1 MDAILVKLL
10 LLRLR
15 GGVRL
20 RLHELKTLRGLL
32 FLFVMIATITLL
44 MNQSAL
50 PANSLGSFL
59 PSDPEQLRG
68 QATQFM
74 PIALLA
80 AFLLTVFTSSG
91 PAIYFSPSEINL
103 LFSGPFTRPAL
114 LLYKMCF
121 YAFGALLSSLLIML
135 LIPSFTYTPLA
146 AFLGTFLTLLFLQLF
161 SAATGLLGQLL
172 EKYFNTVLKR
182 SYILIIVIV
191 PVAVIAWYFANIS
204 NSLIDTLA
212 LFQSSTI
219 GTLVLAPFEVYV
231 HIFLAKSIFPDLLE
245 WATLGLAMNLGLL
258 AIIILLDSHSSEASI
273 AASLKLHKRWARTRR
288 SGLFWSAQ
296 PNVVRPFMHHPS
308 LLRGIGP
315 IAWHQLLTALRS
327 SRKVLLVFLGLAMLA
342 GPLLVIASA
351 DISIWSLIGG
361 VFFAA
366 VFVLPRTLVFD
377 FRSNLD
383 IMENFKAL
391 PLSPFK
397 ISIGQ
402 LVSPVLL
409 TSAIELVLL
418 GSTAILLDETP
429 RTILIGIIPFLL
441 PFNMLL
447 YGLENLFF
455 LLFPAPLVPV
465 GRADFDF
472 LGRTMVGFAVTATLL
487 IGSCFLAASAGQMA
501 LNIIGSS
508 SWLTFMGI
516 AWLSLTLIAFTVLPL
531 LSWAFNRFDVSRY

>member
-32 FLFVMIATITLL
+32 FLLVMIATITLL

-231 HIFLAKSIFPDLLE
+231 HIFLAKSIFPDLLG

-296 PNVVRPFMHHPS
+296 PSVVRPVMHHPPM
-308 LLRGIGP
+308 LRGIGP

-402 LVSPVLL
+402 LLSPVLL
-409 TSAIELVLL
+409 TSVIELVLL